1 MSSSDYRLHTLPNG
15 LRVAYLKT
23 PAALLAHCGFV
34 IHAGSRNDGN
44 FPGIAHCLEH
54 MLFKGTQK
62 RKTIHV
68 LNHLEVVGGE
78 LNAFTTKEITSIY
91 ATVQK
96 KHFKRAADILF
107 DITFNSSFPENEL
120 LKEKKVIKDE
130 INMYLDT
137 PEENI
142 YDEFQEKIYNQHPL
156 AHNILGTAET
166 VDTIT
171 RQDIIHFVQ
180 KHYQF
185 NNLVFVVVGNLPFER
200 VIKIAEELSEKGSF
214 ATTISPN
221 HHEIFSSISNYSE
234 SALIQPDH
242 TNIDFQYC
250 PFRDTKKS
258 DFGQSYGI
266 MGLPT
271 YPESHPNKFAL
282 LLLNNLLG
290 GPGMN
295 SRLSLAIRE
304 KYGYTYHIESGYQA
318 FQDSGLFHCYL
329 SCEEKYLKKSI
340 ELIEKELI
348 KLKSNKLGKVQ
359 LSQAKNQFIGQLT
372 IANESK
378 SGLMLHI
385 GKGIVKSGKAN
396 SIKETIER
404 INQISAIDLLETANQ
419 VFDLDAFSHLY
430 YVPDK

>member
-1 MSSSDYRLHTLPNG
+1 MSSSEYRLHTLSNG

-23 PAALLAHCGFV
+23 PSALLAHCGFV
-34 IHAGSRNDGN
+34 IHAGSRNDGKN
-44 FPGIAHCLEH
+44 PGIAHCLEH
-54 MLFKGTQK
+54 MLFKGTNS

-107 DITFNSSFPENEL
+107 DITFNSNFPENEL
-120 LKEKKVIKDE
+120 IKEKKVIKDE

-142 YDEFQEKIYNQHPL
+142 YDEFQEKIYNSHPL
-156 AHNILGTAET
+156 AHNILGTSES
-166 VDTIT
+166 VDQIT
-171 RQDIIHFVQ
+171 RQDIVEFVNT
-180 KHYQF
+180 HYQY
-185 NNLVFVVVGNLPFER
+185 NNLVFVVVGNIPIEKVLQ
-200 VIKIAEELSEKGSF
+200 IAENLSFKYNNNNLTDSQSF
-214 ATTISPN
+214 
-221 HHEIFSSISNYSE
+221 
-234 SALIQPDH
+234 PDH
-242 TNIDFQYC
+242 SNQIFDYV
-250 PFRDTKKS
+250 PFRDVKKS

-266 MGLPT
+266 IGLPT
-271 YPESHPNKFAL
+271 LNESHSHKFPL

-304 KYGYTYHIESGYQA
+304 KYGYTYHIESGYQS
-318 FQDSGLFHCYL
+318 FRDSGLFHCYL
-329 SCEEKYLKKSI
+329 SCEEKYLKRSI
-340 ELIEKELI
+340 DLIEKELT
-348 KLKSNKLGKVQ
+348 KLKTTKLGRVQ

-378 SGLMLHI
+378 SGLMLHL

-396 SIKETIER
+396 SIKETIEH
-404 INQISAIDLLETANQ
+404 ISKITAENLLETANL
-419 VFDLDAFSHLY
+419 VFDLESFSHLY

>member
-1 MSSSDYRLHTLPNG
+1 MSSSDYRLHTLSNG

-23 PAALLAHCGFV
+23 PSALLAHCGFV

-44 FPGIAHCLEH
+44 HPGIAHCLEH
-54 MLFKGTQK
+54 MLFKGTNT

-107 DITFNSSFPENEL
+107 DITFNSNFPENEL
-120 LKEKKVIKDE
+120 NKEKKVIKDE

-142 YDEFQEKIYNQHPL
+142 YDEFQEKIYNSHPL
-156 AHNILGTAET
+156 AHNILGTSES
-166 VDTIT
+166 VENIN
-171 RQDIIHFVQ
+171 RHDIIEFVNT
-180 KHYQF
+180 HYQY
-185 NNLVFVVVGNLPFER
+185 NNLVFVVVGNLAFDK
-200 VIKIAEELSEKGSF
+200 VIQIAESVSNKHPNQNTF
-214 ATTISPN
+214 DTHIQPN
-221 HHEIFSSISNYSE
+221 HSNQTFDY
-234 SALIQPDH
+234 
-242 TNIDFQYC
+242 F
-250 PFRDTKKS
+250 PFRDVKKS
-258 DFGQSYGI
+258 DFGQAYGI
-266 MGLPT
+266 IGLPT
-271 YPESHPNKFAL
+271 FNESDNHKYSL

-318 FQDSGLFHCYL
+318 FRDSGLFHCYL
-329 SCEEKYLKKSI
+329 SCEEKYLKRSI

-348 KLKSNKLGKVQ
+348 KLKNTKLGKVQ

-385 GKGIVKSGKAN
+385 GKGIVKTGRAN
-396 SIKETIER
+396 SIKETIDH
-404 INQISAIDLLETANQ
+404 ISKITAENLLETANL
-419 VFDLDAFSHLY
+419 VFDLESFSHLY

>member
-1 MSSSDYRLHTLPNG
+1 MSTSDYRLHTLPNG
-15 LRVAYLKT
+15 LRVAYQKT
-23 PAALLAHCGFV
+23 PSALLAHCGFV

-44 FPGIAHCLEH
+44 HPGIAHCLEH
-54 MLFKGTQK
+54 MLFKGTQN

-142 YDEFQEKIYNQHPL
+142 YDEFQEKIYNSHPL
-156 AHNILGTAET
+156 AHNILGTSTT
-166 VDTIT
+166 VDQIT
-171 RQDIIHFVQ
+171 RKDILQFVHT
-180 KHYQF
+180 HYQF
-185 NNLVFVVVGNLPFER
+185 NNLVFVVVGNLPFEK
-200 VIKIAEELSEKGSF
+200 VIKIAEEFSEKSNLSAF
-214 ATTISPN
+214 SHPNLNQPN
-221 HHEIFSSISNYSE
+221 HNN
-234 SALIQPDH
+234 L
-242 TNIDFQYC
+242 DFVYQ

-266 MGLPT
+266 IGLPT
-271 YPESHPNKFAL
+271 FNESHPNKYAL

-348 KLKSNKLGKVQ
+348 KLKTTKLGKVQ
-359 LSQAKNQFIGQLT
+359 ISQAKNQFIGQLT

-378 SGLMLHI
+378 SGLMLHL

-396 SIKETIER
+396 SIKDTIDK
-404 INQISAIDLLETANQ
+404 IQKISAENILETANE
-419 VFDLDAFSHLY
+419 VFNLELFSHLY

>member
-23 PAALLAHCGFV
+23 PSALLAHCGFI
-34 IHAGSRNDGN
+34 IHAGSRNDGQH
-44 FPGIAHCLEH
+44 PGIAHCLEH

-107 DITFNSSFPENEL
+107 DITFNSAFPENEL

-156 AHNILGTAET
+156 AHNILGTSES
-166 VDTIT
+166 VDAIS
-171 RQDIIHFVQ
+171 RQDIINFVAQ
-180 KHYQF
+180 HYQF
-185 NNLVFVVVGNLPFER
+185 SNLVFVVVGNLPFER
-200 VIKIAEELSEKGSF
+200 VIKIAEELSEKGIPTSN
-214 ATTISPN
+214 SPMN
-221 HHEIFSSISNYSE
+221 SKGNTSEIIPIGSN
-234 SALIQPDH
+234 LVQPDH
-242 TNIDFQYC
+242 SSIGFNYQ
-250 PFRDTKKS
+250 PFRDVKKS

-266 MGLPT
+266 IGLPT
-271 YPESHPNKFAL
+271 YHESHPGKYAL

-348 KLKSNKLGKVQ
+348 KLKTNKLGKVQ

-385 GKGIVKSGKAN
+385 GKGIVKTGKAN

-404 INQISAIDLLETANQ
+404 INLITAEDLLETANQ
-419 VFDLDAFSHLY
+419 VFDLDSFSHLY